1 MSGVKKLFGKR
12 VKELRKQNHLTQEKL
27 AELIGIDTR
36 NLIKIENGE
45 TFPRVQTLEKL
56 LEVLKI
62 APYEIFRNEHLDNP
76 EILTADV
83 HVLKALLKLLLNR
96 VCARKNFSLPQRH
109 FQAECLQDVFAVL
122 LPQLR

>member
-56 LEVLKI
+56 LEVLNI

-76 EILTADV
+76 EILRN
-83 HVLKALLKLLLNR
+83 KIIQKLENDDELVKLIY
-96 VCARKNFSLPQRH
+96 KMLF
-109 FQAECLQDVFAVL
+109 
-122 LPQLR
+122 